1 MSMKF
6 GKNYINNFLFVSM
19 MAVGMSSCNFLD
31 TEPYDFV
38 APETFF
44 NTEEECEMALA
55 GIYWTLASESVYG
68 ENYSCKLS
76 NTDDLSFYTRAN
88 QTDNV
93 ATNSHGTGNA
103 EIWNVWEEL
112 YSGINNANILL
123 ENIDN
128 SGISDEKTKNRIKGE
143 AKFLRAYYHFLL
155 IQGWYEVPLRKASV
169 DDIMDSPIESTP
181 YPDALDW
188 VIQEMDDC
196 IELVDDEDYDLS
208 PSHVKKTVVQGILAR
223 VCLFRAGWPSN
234 GGKPY
239 YEKARDYALAVKTS
253 DKHHLIQTEGNPD
266 NIYLLWK
273 NLAQDKYD
281 TEYNES
287 MWEVEYI
294 GNKLDGRWTEGKIGA
309 NIGNLQQNSSQNGF
323 GYCYAFYSGSLVLWD
338 LFDDGDLRRDLCM
351 APYKYDKTDQ
361 KVAWKDKQI
370 VNRTCGKFRREW
382 ENISPKHKNNTQ
394 INYPLLRYADV
405 LLMLAEAENEVNEGP
420 TALAY
425 ECINAVRTR
434 AGITELSGLDYDGFK
449 KELQDERGR
458 ELCFESLRKFD
469 LVRWGIYYDRIKN
482 VMGNLVENDSRWG
495 TGTYQLA
502 PSQYVKNTEEKHVFF
517 PIPLKELSVN
527 KLLEQNVYWK

>member
-1 MSMKF
+1 MKL
-6 GKNYINNFLFVSM
+6 GKKIINNMLPALMFV
-19 MAVGMSSCNFLD
+19 AGLTSCDFLD

-44 NTEEECEMALA
+44 NTQKECEMALA
-55 GIYWTLASESVYG
+55 GVYWSLASQSVYG
-68 ENYSCKLS
+68 ENYSCKMS
-76 NTDDLSFYTRAN
+76 NTDDLSYYARAN

-93 ATNSHGTGNA
+93 ATNSHGTSTA

-128 SGISDEKTKNRIKGE
+128 SGISDEKIRNRIKGE

-155 IQGWYEVPLRKASV
+155 IQGWCDVPLRKSSIS
-169 DDIMDSPIESTP
+169 DIMDTP
-181 YPDALDW
+181 LAATPNADALDW

-196 IELVDDEDYDLS
+196 LELVDDEEYDLS

-223 VCLFRAGWPSN
+223 VCLFRAGFPSN

-253 DKHHLIQTEGNPD
+253 DKHHLISTDGNPD

-281 TEYNES
+281 AEYNES

-294 GNKLDGRWTEGKIGA
+294 GNKIDGRWTEGKIGA
-309 NIGNLQQNSSQNGF
+309 SIGNVQQNTSQDGL
-323 GYCYAFYSGSLVLWD
+323 GYGYGYYAGTLVLWD
-338 LFDDGDLRRDLCM
+338 LFEDEDLRRDLCM
-351 APYKYDKTDQ
+351 APYKYDKNDK
-361 KVAWKDKQI
+361 KVDWKDNQI
-370 VNRTCGKFRREW
+370 VNRACGKYRREW
-382 ENISPKHKNNTQ
+382 ENISPKNKNNTQ

-405 LLMLAEAENEVNEGP
+405 LLMLAEAENEVNERP
-420 TALAY
+420 TDLAY

-434 AGITELSGLDYDGFK
+434 AGISELSGLDYAGFK

-469 LVRWGIYYDRIKN
+469 LIRWGIYYDRIKN
-482 VMGNLVENDSRWG
+482 VMGDLVENDSRWG
-495 TGTYQLA
+495 KGTNQLG

-527 KLLEQNVYWK
+527 KLLEQNQYWR